1 MRPAVGMPAG
11 GAGNSERDGVL
22 PTELVEFDPAGV
34 IGGDVITVEAVLGV
48 DEGEPEEEA
57 EEFELFDMIV
67 KAVCLEKG
75 GTQQAFISLEDQTLH
90 DMS

>member
-1 MRPAVGMPAG
+1 MPAG
-11 GAGNSERDGVL
+11 GAGNAERDGVL

-34 IGGDVITVEAVLGV
+34 IGGDVMTVEAVLGV

-57 EEFELFDMIV
+57 ESELFDMIL